1 MCWQPSTN
9 TATKP
14 NHVAIFCLVDYNRF
28 LTRIFVGL
36 ISEKFNDWLPP
47 PLHRQKKQTQT
58 KTTMK
63 STLNAIIIS
72 LVLISRAFAASPTS
86 LTVKSAEKINVYN
99 IHYRT
104 TEKGTVKL
112 SIIDSKNN
120 AVYSEVLFN
129 TSSFV
134 RPFNFSQLNEGE
146 YTIVLE
152 DKNGKQSEKI
162 SYTVNQVTSFVSVSP
177 VANQDG
183 KYRLNVYNNGSE
195 NVDVRIYAHDGK
207 LVHDQI
213 LNVNG
218 NYALIYN
225 LKQVTSP
232 AFTFE
237 VTTSNGNVKTVKF

>member
-1 MCWQPSTN
+1 
-9 TATKP
+9 
-14 NHVAIFCLVDYNRF
+14 
-28 LTRIFVGL
+28 
-36 ISEKFNDWLPP
+36 
-47 PLHRQKKQTQT
+47 
-58 KTTMK
+58 MK

-72 LVLISRAFAASPTS
+72 LVLISRAFAASPTT
-86 LTVKSAEKINVYN
+86 LAVKSAEKLNVYN

-112 SIIDSKNN
+112 SIIDSKDK

-146 YTIVLE
+146 YTVVLE

-162 SYTVNQVTSFVSVSP
+162 SYTINHVTSFVSISP

-183 KYRLNVYNNGSE
+183 KYRLNVYNNGLE
-195 NVDVRIYAHDGK
+195 NVDVRIFAQNGD
-207 LVHDQI
+207 LIHDQV
-213 LNVNG
+213 LSVKG
-218 NYALIYN
+218 SHALIYN
-225 LKQVTSP
+225 LKQVASP

-237 VTTSNGNVKTVKF
+237 VTTSNGSVKTIKF

>member
-1 MCWQPSTN
+1 LCWQPSTN

-36 ISEKFNDWLPP
+36 ISEKFNDWLPS
-47 PLHRQKKQTQT
+47 PLLRQKKQTQT
-58 KTTMK
+58 KVTMK
-63 STLNAIIIS
+63 STLDAIIIS

-86 LTVKSAEKINVYN
+86 LTVKSAEKLNVYN

-112 SIIDSKNN
+112 SIIDSKDN

-146 YTIVLE
+146 YTVVLG
-152 DKNGKQSEKI
+152 DKNGK
-162 SYTVNQVTSFVSVSP
+162 
-177 VANQDG
+177 
-183 KYRLNVYNNGSE
+183 
-195 NVDVRIYAHDGK
+195 
-207 LVHDQI
+207 
-213 LNVNG
+213 
-218 NYALIYN
+218 
-225 LKQVTSP
+225 
-232 AFTFE
+232 
-237 VTTSNGNVKTVKF
+237 